1 MKAIVSTEY
10 GSPDVMQLGEVGKPV
25 VTDDGVLVRVRA
37 TSVNPFDWHSLR
49 GQPYIMR
56 MGGGLRRPTQTVL
69 GIDVAG
75 IVEAVGRDVT
85 DLQPG
90 DEVFGVRSGAFA
102 EYVSGRNFVPKPA
115 GLTFEQAAAVPVAGL
130 TALQGL
136 RDKGGVQ
143 PGQQVLIYGAG
154 GGVGTFAV
162 QIAKA
167 MGADVTGVTST
178 ANVDMVRS
186 IGADQV
192 IDYTREDFT
201 RSGQHYDVIF
211 DIGAKRPLLKLRRG
225 LAPNGT
231 LVLVGGSRGNWIGP
245 VARALGA
252 LVLSR
257 FASQT
262 LRPFLSDVNKVD
274 LLALKDLIDAGKVRP
289 VIDRTYPLRETAEA
303 IRYLET
309 GRARG
314 KVVITL

>member
-56 MGGGLRRPTQTVL
+56 MGGGLRRPTRTVL
-69 GIDVAG
+69 GIDAAG
-75 IVEAVGRDVT
+75 IVEAVGANVT
-85 DLQPG
+85 DLRVG

-136 RDKGGVQ
+136 RDKSGVQ
-143 PGQQVLIYGAG
+143 PGQRVLIYGAG

-167 MGADVTGVTST
+167 MGAKVTGVTST
-178 ANVDMVRS
+178 GNVDMVRS

-201 RSGQHYDVIF
+201 RSRQRYDVIL
-211 DIGAKRPLLKLRRG
+211 DIGAKRALLKLRRG

-252 LVLSR
+252 LVMSR

-262 LRPFLSDVNKVD
+262 LRPFLSDVNKDD
-274 LLALKDLIDAGKVRP
+274 LLALKDLIEAGKLRP
-289 VIDRTYPLRETAEA
+289 VIDRTYPLSETAEA

-309 GRARG
+309 GKARG
-314 KVVITL
+314 KVVITV

>member
-1 MKAIVSTEY
+1 
-10 GSPDVMQLGEVGKPV
+10 V